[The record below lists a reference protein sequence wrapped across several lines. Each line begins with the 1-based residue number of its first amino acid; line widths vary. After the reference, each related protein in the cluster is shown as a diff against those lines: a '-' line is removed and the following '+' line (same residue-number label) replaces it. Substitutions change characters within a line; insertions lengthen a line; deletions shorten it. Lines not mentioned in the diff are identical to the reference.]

1 MHLDGLP
8 FQYSRGELHEWLG
21 AYVSKP
27 FEVRRGEC
35 RGRLKR
41 FWPNLWWVACYL
53 GRTVDFEKFSFD
65 SYYITYY
72 LVQSRQLEY
81 CHWRNIFT
89 WEPKD
94 GFSTKKM

>member
-35 RGRLKR
+35 RGRLKQSWAKFMVGCMLLGSDCR
-41 FWPNLWWVACYL
+41 F
-53 GRTVDFEKFSFD
+53 
-65 SYYITYY
+65 
-72 LVQSRQLEY
+72 
-81 CHWRNIFT
+81 
-89 WEPKD
+89 
-94 GFSTKKM
+94 